1 MSKKKTMSVRR
12 LVTAGVIGGL
22 YAALTL
28 LLTPLSFAGLQCRL
42 SEALTVLAAFT
53 PAAIP
58 GLIVGCLVSNLA
70 GLTMGAN
77 PAGALDLLLGP
88 LATGLAA
95 VWSYCLRNRKWG
107 GVPLLST
114 LPPVILN
121 ALIVGAELALVA
133 PEFSVPVLF
142 IQMGSVGLGELL
154 ACVAGGG
161 ILAAALCRTG
171 VVQKLFTD

>member
-1 MSKKKTMSVRR
+1 
-12 LVTAGVIGGL
+12 
-22 YAALTL
+22 
-28 LLTPLSFAGLQCRL
+28 
-42 SEALTVLAAFT
+42 
-53 PAAIP
+53 
-58 GLIVGCLVSNLA
+58 
-70 GLTMGAN
+70 MGAN

-95 VWSYCLRNRKWG
+95 LWSYHLRNRKWG

-154 ACVAGGG
+154 ACVVGGG
-161 ILAAALCRTG
+161 ILAVALCRTG
-171 VVQKLFTD
+171 VAQKLFTD